1 MADGISITA
10 GSGTTVN
17 TDDIAGVHTQR
28 VKVTWGADGTVTDA
42 SAAAPLPVTPGGS
55 VAHDAVGTSVNPVLA
70 GGYASAA
77 APTAVSADGDSVR
90 LWLDRRGATMSN
102 LVAAGALIGGDATNG
117 LQVDATRVIP
127 GTGATA
133 LGKAIDTA
141 AGATDT
147 GVAML
152 ATRLD
157 TLATLT
163 PASGDYASP
172 RLNARGAQWV
182 EHDPADPALVAIT
195 KTVGT
200 TTATYTRPADATP
213 YTAGDCLSN
222 STSAPTAGGLT
233 FTVASANGKGGFIS
247 GLSIISSAAPATPL
261 QGELH
266 LFDTAPTAINDN
278 AAFTVSDAEMLTWV
292 GMIPFALSTI
302 GANSQGLVECNLPFT
317 TVSAT
322 TLRGLVRV
330 VNGYTPASAEVL
342 TFRLKYTPV
351 G

>member
-1 MADGISITA
+1 MADNISITP
-10 GSGTTVN
+10 GSGNSVA
-17 TDDIAGVHTQR
+17 TDDIGGIHYQR
-28 VKVTWGADGTVTDA
+28 VKITSGADGTATDV
-42 SAAAPLPVTPGGS
+42 SAAAPLPTVQTGALPAGTNNIGDVDVLSLPATPAGS
-55 VAHDAVGTSVNPVLA
+55 NIIGRVGIDQT
-70 GGYASAA
+70 
-77 APTAVSADGDSVR
+77 TDG
-90 LWLDRRGATMSN
+90 TTN
-102 LVAAGALIGGDATNG
+102 LVAAKQSGTWTISTVTPGTAATN
-117 LQVDATRVIP
+117 
-127 GTGATA
+127 
-133 LGKAIDTA
+133 LGKAIDSV
-141 AGATDT
+141 AGSTDT
-147 GVAML
+147 GVALL

-200 TTATYTRPADATP
+200 TTATYTRPGDTTLYA
-213 YTAGDCLSN
+213 AGDCLSN

-247 GLSIISSAAPATPL
+247 GLSIISNAAPATPL

-278 AAFTVSDAEMLTWV
+278 AAFTVSNAEMLRWV

-330 VNGYTPASAEVL
+330 VNAYTPANAEVL